1 MENDLNIAQYIGFL
15 ISCGYTQQQAEEAA
29 YQELYVE

>member
-1 MENDLNIAQYIGFL
+1 MESDLNISGYIGFL

-29 YQELYVE
+29 YGELYVE